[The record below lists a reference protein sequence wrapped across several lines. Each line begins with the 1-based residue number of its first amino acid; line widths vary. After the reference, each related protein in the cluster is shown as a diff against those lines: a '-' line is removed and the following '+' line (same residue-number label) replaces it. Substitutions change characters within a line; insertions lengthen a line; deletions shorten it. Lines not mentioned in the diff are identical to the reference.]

1 MDRKNQTLEHVDN
14 SFYSKSNFG
23 AKGWLLIIFVGL
35 MLYVCTALTND
46 GMNIAVPSIAAEK
59 GWDYATIL
67 AYSTPAGFIS
77 VIAFFFLTL
86 LADKKGA
93 KFVTV
98 ISVIAT
104 GLSTIWFGNATS
116 RLQYFIALTCVSVF
130 AQSCAWI
137 GGGAYLTMWFPKK
150 KGLALGWATM
160 GNNLA
165 SATIVPILSGLIVLT
180 GTFAMTTV
188 ILGIVI
194 ILMVIFCVF
203 IPNKPEEAG
212 ATPDNLPM
220 RQEDVEA
227 YREEANAYQSSWNI
241 GRLLKN
247 KEVWLIALVL
257 GFTMMI
263 STGIMSQIVTRLTDP
278 AIGWSQ
284 AKATTTMTI
293 VAVIG
298 IVGSY
303 LWGLLDQKLST
314 KKTVAVFMLWYG
326 VAIILNVLP
335 GSVPLYISLFMIGM
349 AIGGNAN
356 WPASL
361 VSSVF
366 GYQNFAKVYSVV
378 MPLYSLIR
386 CCSFAVLAFFI
397 ARTGSLAGAYI
408 LFAVMSFIGVVLTL
422 LINDKKYTDG
432 TLGE

>member
-1 MDRKNQTLEHVDN
+1 MQ
-14 SFYSKSNFG
+14 
-23 AKGWLLIIFVGL
+23 
-35 MLYVCTALTND
+35 
-46 GMNIAVPSIAAEK
+46 
-59 GWDYATIL
+59 
-67 AYSTPAGFIS
+67 
-77 VIAFFFLTL
+77 
-86 LADKKGA
+86 
-93 KFVTV
+93 
-98 ISVIAT
+98 
-104 GLSTIWFGNATS
+104 
-116 RLQYFIALTCVSVF
+116 Q
-130 AQSCAWI
+130 
-137 GGGAYLTMWFPKK
+137 
-150 KGLALGWATM
+150 
-160 GNNLA
+160 
-165 SATIVPILSGLIVLT
+165 
-180 GTFAMTTV
+180 
-188 ILGIVI
+188 
-194 ILMVIFCVF
+194 
-203 IPNKPEEAG
+203 EE
-212 ATPDNLPM
+212 
-220 RQEDVEA
+220 VEA
-227 YREEANAYQSSWNI
+227 YRAEANAYQSPWNI

-284 AKATTTMTI
+284 TKATATMTI

-422 LINDKKYTDG
+422 LINDKKYADG